1 MFSIKKYKMKKF
13 VILSYFSGA
22 LLIGFSAY
30 KNTKVLFATSGQ
42 NRTGKSEILHCLNGI
57 RFISMTWVVI
67 GHVFT
72 NVAASP
78 SNNFSF
84 YFMKVIS
91 ISHQ

>member
-1 MFSIKKYKMKKF
+1 
-13 VILSYFSGA
+13 VLLSYFSGS
-22 LLIGFSAY
+22 LVLGFSVY

-42 NRTGKSEILHCLNGI
+42 NSQGKSEILHCLNGI

-72 NVAASP
+72 NLAASP

-84 YFMKVIS
+84 YFSKVIF
-91 ISHQ
+91 IQFKMDI